1 MSTQKKIEA
10 LGFVYIENLNGSVC
24 GERGKTKIC
33 AKNVTQLERLIKE
46 FLIAEAAVKHW
57 T

>member
-10 LGFVYIENLNGSVC
+10 LGFVFTEKLDGGVC
-24 GERGKTKIC
+24 GERGKLKIC
-33 AKNVTQLERLIKE
+33 AKNITQLEHRIKE
-46 FLIAEAAVKHW
+46 YLKAEALVKHW